1 MRLAFVVSF
10 LALGVR
16 RLRSFTTV
24 FVLTTRTT
32 LIWRLL
38 CLATLPTAAKRIRTG
53 TLPPVPPVTFSRT
66 VAFVRVTRVTFRPV
80 TFNVTLGFEPVGVW
94 LDPGLDGVVGLEP
107 VLVELLAPL
116 DGPCWPVIGKV
127 TWSER
132 RMPSSTNNA
141 CTFTVV
147 GLELNTSTAAR
158 PFESVIGHTRRRPS
172 FSASEFRP
180 L

>member
-1 MRLAFVVSF
+1 
-10 LALGVR
+10 
-16 RLRSFTTV
+16 
-24 FVLTTRTT
+24 
-32 LIWRLL
+32 
-38 CLATLPTAAKRIRTG
+38 
-53 TLPPVPPVTFSRT
+53 
-66 VAFVRVTRVTFRPV
+66 TFRPV

-132 RMPSSTNNA
+132 RLPSSTHNA
-141 CTFTVV
+141 CTFTVD

-180 L
+180 LSAITIGPPGGFRFGSDVPGIVPVNHWMSSALKSAKKHTVSPTNGAPVMSCASATQIAACCSTGCEPFG